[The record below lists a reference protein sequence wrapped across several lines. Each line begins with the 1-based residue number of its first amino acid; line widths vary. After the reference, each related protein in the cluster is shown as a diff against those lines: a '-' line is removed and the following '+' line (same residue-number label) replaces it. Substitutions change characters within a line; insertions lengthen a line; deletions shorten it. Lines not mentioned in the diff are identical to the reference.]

1 MDKHKLKDTR
11 LHDVDFEVRTLED
24 EGKTVISGYALKFNK
39 ASEDLGFTE
48 YIDRQAL
55 TGADMSNV
63 VALLNHDS
71 NYVLGRSGR
80 NLTLSVDDTGLFFE
94 IEPNDTSYVR
104 DLMENMRSGLIDK
117 CSFAFSI
124 AKGGDEWRELKDGR
138 YERTVKQIDKL
149 YDVSVVTSPAYED
162 TVALLSQRSADSF
175 EAESSKKTVER
186 LEELRQMEIEL
197 MDADLGIEL
206 SNTESN

>member
-11 LHDVDFEVRTLED
+11 LYDVDFEVRTLED

-39 ASEDLGFTE
+39 PSEDLGFTE
-48 YIDRQAL
+48 YIDREAL

-80 NLTLSVDDTGLFFE
+80 NLTLSVDDAGLFFE

-124 AKGGDEWRELKDGR
+124 AKGGDEWRESKEGR

-175 EAESSKKTVER
+175 KAESSKKTVER

-197 MDADLGIEL
+197 LDIDLGIEI